1 MRPHLR
7 PLHPHHRPRPRPHRP
22 RRSSNRCT
30 TPGDIYF
37 GSYGGL
43 YCTGCERFYTEK
55 ELVDGNC
62 PDHRT
67 KPEWIEEENY
77 FFRMGKYQE
86 RLLAALQDRP
96 ELIRPERYRNEV
108 LAMLREPLE
117 DLCISRP
124 KARLTWGIELPFDDR
139 FVTYVWFDAL
149 INYVTA
155 VRELGPERFAE
166 LWPAANHFIA
176 KDILKPHA
184 VYWPTMLMAA
194 GLPLY
199 QHLNVHGYWTVNGEK
214 MSKSLGN
221 VVRPLDMRDRYGMDA
236 FRYVLLRESVFG
248 LDADFRED
256 ALVTRI
262 NADLANN
269 LGNLVSRT
277 LSMQQRYFG
286 GVVQPRSV
294 PRPEDEELRE
304 AYEAAAREVDVQV
317 RALLLSRALEAI
329 WRAADRANKYIVE
342 TAPFTLA
349 KSEAERP
356 RVGTILH
363 NLLEA
368 LRATAQLAAPF
379 IPDTA
384 ARIVGLLD
392 LPADA
397 LALPGPAWG
406 EAFAAGHTRAAAGR
420 ALSAHRD
427 RHCDVSP
434 PGAPIRARGRGAAAA
449 CGSAG
454 RPRPSLPLVDS
465 HCHLDQDAFD
475 DDRAA
480 VIARARAAGVRRMIT
495 VGAGGPFVSN
505 RAAVALAETRSRHLR
520 GRRRAPA
527 RRDARSPT
535 TTYDELR
542 RAVGASEGGRGR
554 RDRSRLLLR
563 PLAGRDAA
571 RAAPPLRP
579 RGRTRGPAARDP
591 LPGRVPDLLTH
602 PRARRTRPR
611 SAASSTASA
620 ARPTRR
626 RPVSRSAS
634 RCRSRAS

>member
-1 MRPHLR
+1 MPTDAASGSGGAATATAAGNGSAVAGAARGRVYVTTPLYYVNAEPHLGSAYTILICDTIAR
-7 PLHPHHRPRPRPHRP
+7 FHRQRGAETFFLTGTDEHGDKIAQAAEAAGETPKAYADRISGAF
-22 RRSSNRCT
+22 RSTWEACGLTYDRFIRT
-30 TPGDIYF
+30 TDADHIRTVQAILQRVYDAGDIYF
-37 GSYGGL
+37 SSYGGL

-55 ELVDGNC
+55 ELVSGKC

-77 FFRMGKYQE
+77 FFRMGKYQQ
-86 RLLAALQDRP
+86 RLVAALHERP
-96 ELIRPERYRNEV
+96 DLVRPERYRNEV

-124 KARLTWGIELPFDDR
+124 KARLTWGIDLPFDDR

-155 VRELGPERFAE
+155 VRELGPARFAE
-166 LWPAANHFIA
+166 LWPVANHFIA

-184 VYWPTMLMAA
+184 VFWPTMLMAA

-221 VVRPLDMRDRYGMDA
+221 VVRPLAMKERYGMDA

-277 LSMQQRYFG
+277 LSMQHRYFKG
-286 GVVQPRSV
+286 EVQPRID
-294 PRPEDEELRE
+294 PRPEDDELRATFE
-304 AYEAAAREVDVQV
+304 TAAVEVDAQV
-317 RALLLSRALEAI
+317 RALMLARALEAI

-349 KSEAERP
+349 KDPAASP

-368 LRATAQLAAPF
+368 LRVTAQLAAPF
-379 IPDTA
+379 IPESCE
-384 ARIVGLLD
+384 RIRDLLN

-397 LALPGPAWG
+397 LALPGPRWG
-406 EAFAAGHTRAAAGR
+406 DAFAAGH
-420 ALSAHRD
+420 
-427 RHCDVSP
+427 VVQ
-434 PGAPIRARGRGAAAA
+434 APIVLFPRIETAA
-449 CGSAG
+449 
-454 RPRPSLPLVDS
+454 
-465 HCHLDQDAFD
+465 
-475 DDRAA
+475 
-480 VIARARAAGVRRMIT
+480 
-495 VGAGGPFVSN
+495 
-505 RAAVALAETRSRHLR
+505 
-520 GRRRAPA
+520 
-527 RRDARSPT
+527 
-535 TTYDELR
+535 
-542 RAVGASEGGRGR
+542 
-554 RDRSRLLLR
+554 
-563 PLAGRDAA
+563 
-571 RAAPPLRP
+571 
-579 RGRTRGPAARDP
+579 
-591 LPGRVPDLLTH
+591 
-602 PRARRTRPR
+602 
-611 SAASSTASA
+611 
-620 ARPTRR
+620 
-626 RPVSRSAS
+626 
-634 RCRSRAS
+634 